1 MDPVHAALPIPTRSG
16 LASRLRVP
24 GSKSITNR
32 ALLVAALAE
41 GKSQLLGALD
51 SDDTVVMRDAL
62 RALGARIE
70 TRTPTRWQ
78 VQGTGGCLMRPGEP
92 LWLKNSGTAIRF
104 LTAAT
109 TLGTG
114 PFVIDGDARMRQ
126 RTIAPLVD
134 ALNGLGTEV
143 EILGENGCPPVTVTG
158 GGLPGG
164 HVEIDAS
171 QSSQYVSAVLLAAP
185 YAAQDTSIAL
195 RDGVLVSRPYIDTT
209 LQVMADFGVEAGWD
223 PKNSSC
229 LQVPA
234 GQSYQARE
242 YEIEPDASAAVY
254 PFCAAAIAG
263 GSVRVEG
270 LTRASL
276 QADLAILDYLQQ
288 MGCRVETD
296 LTGITVHGPDSA
308 LQGLG
313 TVDLNELP
321 DAAITLAVVA
331 TFANSPS
338 RLENLANLRIKE
350 TDRLAALETEIQR
363 LGGRATAGP
372 DFLSIE
378 PATLHGAEIETY
390 EDHRIAMSF
399 ALAGLKVDG
408 VVIRD
413 PGCVSKTWPGFFET
427 LESL

>member
-1 MDPVHAALPIPTRSG
+1 MEPVHAALPIPTRNA
-16 LASRLRVP
+16 LAARVRVP

-62 RALGARIE
+62 CALGVQTE
-70 TRTPTRWQ
+70 TKNPTRWQ
-78 VQGTGGCLMRPGEP
+78 VEGNGARLMRPSKP

-109 TLGTG
+109 TLAPG
-114 PFVIDGDARMRQ
+114 PVVIDGDARMRQ

-134 ALNGLGTEV
+134 ALNALGTKV
-143 EILGENGCPPVTVTG
+143 EIQGENGCPPVEVAG
-158 GGLPGG
+158 GGLRGG

-171 QSSQYVSAVLLAAP
+171 QSSQYLSAVLLAAP
-185 YAAQDTSIAL
+185 YAAQDTSIVL

-223 PKNSSC
+223 PKNPSC
-229 LQVPA
+229 LQVRA

-321 DAAITLAVVA
+321 DAAMTLAVVA

-427 LESL
+427 LDTL